1 MNTIELKQN
10 FHHLIDSID
19 NEKLLINFYDLIKK
33 RTTVKE
39 GQLWNNLTEQ
49 EKQELILSL
58 DESKKPENLID
69 HEEMTIKHKLQLPRG

>member
-39 GQLWNNLTEQ
+39 GQLWNNLTEH

-69 HEEMTIKHKLQLPRG
+69 HEEMKIKYKKWL

>member
-33 RTTVKE
+33 RSSAKE
-39 GQLWNNLTEQ
+39 VQLWNRLTTHEQ
-49 EKQELILSL
+49 EELLLSL
-58 DESKKPENLID
+58 EESENPENLID
-69 HEEMTIKHKLQLPRG
+69 HEEMKMKHKKWL